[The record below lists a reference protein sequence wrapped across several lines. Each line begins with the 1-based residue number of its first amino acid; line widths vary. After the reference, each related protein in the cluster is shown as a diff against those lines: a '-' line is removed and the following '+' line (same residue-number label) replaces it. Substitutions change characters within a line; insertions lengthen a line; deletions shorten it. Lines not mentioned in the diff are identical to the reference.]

1 MLILA
6 VILGSIGCAVGGQ
19 LSLKA
24 GMNRV
29 GRVGRGSKLVWSKGV
44 PAILLGLCFYGLSTL
59 LWLYTLSQVDLSYAF
74 PFVSLSYVAIIFA
87 ARFGL
92 GEELHAS
99 RLWGSAIIVSGVL
112 LVSLS

>member
-1 MLILA
+1 MLILV
-6 VILGSIGCAVGGQ
+6 VIVGSIACAVGGQ

-29 GRVGRGSKLVWSKGV
+29 GRVGRSSEMLWSKGL
-44 PAILLGLCFYGLSTL
+44 PAIVLGLGFYGLSTL

-92 GEELHAS
+92 GEELHPS
-99 RLWGSAIIVSGVL
+99 RLLGSAIIVSGVL